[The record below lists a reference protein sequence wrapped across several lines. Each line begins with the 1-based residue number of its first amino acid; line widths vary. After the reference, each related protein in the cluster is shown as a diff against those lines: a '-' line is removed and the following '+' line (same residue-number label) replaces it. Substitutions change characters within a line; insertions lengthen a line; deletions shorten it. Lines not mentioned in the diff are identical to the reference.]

1 MIEPRRS
8 ASAGVPTA
16 RSRVRS
22 GGGGGGGAGTG
33 AGGAGA
39 PGGDLRIAELEE
51 RLAKLERS
59 PGLRERGRGLMD
71 RVIPR
76 EASHHFRNAGREEL
90 LGIRAIVDFWIDRID
105 AAEGRA
111 ASGPRRESIE
121 IE

>member
-1 MIEPRRS
+1 MIEQPRS
-8 ASAGVPTA
+8 ASTGVPTA
-16 RSRVRS
+16 RAKARA
-22 GGGGGGGAGTG
+22 AGG
-33 AGGAGA
+33 AGGAGEA
-39 PGGDLRIAELEE
+39 GGDARMAELEE

-59 PGLRERGRGLMD
+59 PGLRERGRSLMD

-105 AAEGRA
+105 EAEGRA
-111 ASGPRRESIE
+111 DSGTRRESIE

>member
-8 ASAGVPTA
+8 ASTGLPTA
-16 RSRVRS
+16 RGKPRS
-22 GGGGGGGAGTG
+22 GGGAG
-33 AGGAGA
+33 
-39 PGGDLRIAELEE
+39 DERLAELEA
-51 RLAKLERS
+51 RLARLERA
-59 PGLRERGRGLMD
+59 PGLRERGRSLMD

-105 AAEGRA
+105 EAEGRA
-111 ASGPRRESIE
+111 GGGPRRESIE

>member
-8 ASAGVPTA
+8 GSAGIPT
-16 RSRVRS
+16 SRAKTR
-22 GGGGGGGAGTG
+22 GGGAG
-33 AGGAGA
+33 
-39 PGGDLRIAELEE
+39 DDRVAELEA
-51 RLAKLERS
+51 RLAKLEQAPS
-59 PGLRERGRGLMD
+59 LRARGRSLMD

-105 AAEGRA
+105 EAEGRA
-111 ASGPRRESIE
+111 GSGTRRESIE